1 MALDRA
7 NERKRDSIMPEPPP
21 RKDRPWIYVALA
33 FLVAWF
39 VFLTFFGPR
48 RHARLENSGMSEPA
62 PYDWPLKNLDDKPVS
77 FADYRGKTVFL
88 NIWATWCGPCRSEMP
103 SIARLADDPRLAK
116 QDIAFVCVATDD
128 DVRMVK
134 SFVDGECWPMT
145 FLRADR
151 LPPTFVT
158 EGIPATFIIDP
169 NGKIIATEVGAADWD
184 EPQVVEL
191 LLKALK
197 AGLTVPDR

>member
-1 MALDRA
+1 
-7 NERKRDSIMPEPPP
+7 MPEPPP
-21 RKDRPWIYVALA
+21 RKNRPWLYAALA
-33 FLVAWF
+33 LLVVWF
-39 VFLTFFGPR
+39 VYLSMFGPR

-62 PYDWPLKNLDDKPVS
+62 PYNWPLADLDGKPVS
-77 FADYRGKTVFL
+77 FADYRGTTVFL

-103 SIARLADDPRLAK
+103 SIARLADHPRIVK
-116 QDIAFVCVATDD
+116 QNIAFVCVATDD
-128 DVRMVK
+128 QGQTVK
-134 SFVDGECWPMT
+134 SYLEGKNWPMT

-151 LPPTFVT
+151 LPTTFVT

-191 LLKALK
+191 LLKAVRTE
-197 AGLTVPDR
+197 GR